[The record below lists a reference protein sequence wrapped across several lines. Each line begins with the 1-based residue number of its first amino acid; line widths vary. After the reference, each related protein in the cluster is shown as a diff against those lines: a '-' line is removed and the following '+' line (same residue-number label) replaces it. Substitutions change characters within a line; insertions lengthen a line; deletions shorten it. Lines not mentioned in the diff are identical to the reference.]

1 VAFAFA
7 DGLEVLVEGG
17 GEIGEIS
24 VTGGGA
30 RSLYWGQLIAAALN
44 RPLTYRQGGEV
55 GAAFGAARLA
65 RMALTGEAPEASCPA
80 PAVTHIV
87 EPESELC
94 KLFADRRRIFT
105 QLYRDLK
112 NTFEEFS
119 K

>member
-44 RPLTYRQGGEV
+44 RPLTYRQE
-55 GAAFGAARLA
+55 
-65 RMALTGEAPEASCPA
+65 EK
-80 PAVTHIV
+80 
-87 EPESELC
+87 SERPSE
-94 KLFADRRRIFT
+94 RRAWR
-105 QLYRDLK
+105 
-112 NTFEEFS
+112 EWP
-119 K
+119 